1 MWRGLSAKVA
11 KASPHLDS
19 EDTAEAGVDMSE
31 AEAISEL
38 IGTVYDAAIDPEL
51 WPGVLERAC
60 GFLSCCC
67 GTLGFLNFTDGALN
81 MDVNWG
87 HDPDYTKLYLDHY
100 VHLNPMIPATF
111 RAPVGQVDTVVSAMP
126 YDEFLKSRLFTEWGK
141 PQGFID
147 AIQTTLEK
155 SPAAI
160 TAVTFLRHESVGRA
174 DATAIRRM
182 GLLVPHFQRAVVIAR
197 TISLQR
203 VEFAAFADVVDALS
217 VAVFLLGR
225 NGLITFANPPAE
237 AMLADGEVLAWD
249 EGMLAAADARAG
261 RLISDALAAVDGA
274 VAVNGSAGVG
284 IGLVGKQGKL
294 YAAHLLPL
302 TSGKRRQAGSAY
314 AAVAALFVRPASANL
329 PPPAEMVAR
338 LFRLTPTE
346 LRVLEAVVNI
356 GGVRSVASGLGMSEA
371 TVKTH
376 LQNLFDKTG
385 VRSQADLIRLVA
397 GFASPLA

>member
-1 MWRGLSAKVA
+1 LR
-11 KASPHLDS
+11 SP
-19 EDTAEAGVDMSE
+19 
-31 AEAISEL
+31 
-38 IGTVYDAAIDPEL
+38 
-51 WPGVLERAC
+51 
-60 GFLSCCC
+60 
-67 GTLGFLNFTDGALN
+67 
-81 MDVNWG
+81 
-87 HDPDYTKLYLDHY
+87 
-100 VHLNPMIPATF
+100 
-111 RAPVGQVDTVVSAMP
+111 
-126 YDEFLKSRLFTEWGK
+126 RL
-141 PQGFID
+141 PSQR
-147 AIQTTLEK
+147 
-155 SPAAI
+155 SP
-160 TAVTFLRHESVGRA
+160 FLRHE
-174 DATAIRRM
+174 
-182 GLLVPHFQRAVVIAR
+182 AR

-203 VEFAAFADVVDALS
+203 VEFAAFADVVDALP

-225 NGLITFANPPAE
+225 NGLITFNPPAE
-237 AMLADGEVLAWD
+237 AKLADGDVLAWD

-261 RLISDALAAVDGA
+261 RLISDALAAVDDA

-284 IGLVGKQGKL
+284 IGLLGTQGKL

-356 GGVRSVASGLGMSEA
+356 GGVRSVASGLAISEA

-376 LQNLFDKTG
+376 LQNSFDKTG

-397 GFASPLA
+397 GFASPLG